1 MRHRIYLLAQSYM
14 PAQTIHIVINPLNP
28 TLSPWYDAD
37 PTRGLI
43 ETPEWTFTISQLR
56 MWPVHI

>member
-1 MRHRIYLLAQSYM
+1 M